1 LRPVERRYSVRT
13 LEPFLGAKTMR
24 KPLGSLS
31 SFAPFRAN
39 ARSSS
44 KDRNERNYKLLNIVS
59 KEAYAWALRKKA
71 AVQAA

>member
-1 LRPVERRYSVRT
+1 
-13 LEPFLGAKTMR
+13 MR

-31 SFAPFRAN
+31 LSAPFRAN

-44 KDRNERNYKLLNIVS
+44 KDRNERNYKLLNMVS

-71 AVQAA
+71 AV